1 MTTKDF
7 TIVRGTRAGILV
19 PGAVGEVYARL
30 VSPQDGFP
38 LLHLKGIDGVIVL
51 DPSLTGK
58 LGFSVA
64 DYYVWDADKVLL
76 QRGRIRVWGPYPD
89 IEAPKTLTLLNFTGP
104 GPHPVSETPSLVFV
118 NGVLFNNYQ
127 VLTEGVYLPGIG
139 MDDDVTVLLWG

>member
-19 PGAVGEVYARL
+19 PGAVGEVYAKL

-38 LLHLKGIDGVIVL
+38 LLHLKGKDGVIVL

-89 IEAPKTLTLLNFTGP
+89 IDAAKAFTLLNFTGP
-104 GPHPVSETPSLVFV
+104 GPHPVSGTPSLVFV
-118 NGVLFNNYQ
+118 NGVLFNDYQ
-127 VLTEGVYLPGIG
+127 MTTEGVYLPGIG
-139 MDDDVTVLLWG
+139 VDDDVTVLLWA